1 MILLLVGLVPMLVAA
16 ATVLSIVSIA
26 RFHRNR
32 DRRRSP
38 LTTEMLRQPA
48 QSLRAGLDELNDDIS
63 MYLAMALMFPFLV
76 STMFFADIWLR
87 GVTLSEGRWVMYP
100 VMGLVAT
107 VYFSM
112 KTVSLG
118 TQKRKFLQ
126 AIDAELVVAQEL
138 EVLRALGCRIF
149 HDLQCG
155 EFNIDHVVIGK
166 GGVFAVETKSRLK
179 PEKGGGKEAASVR
192 YDGKVLHFPG
202 WVEAKPLQQA
212 ERQARWLEQKLGKA
226 TGEPVKVRGVLA
238 LPGWFVTLQARGD
251 VSVINP
257 KKPDWMAK
265 PMGES
270 RLDDA
275 QVQRIAYQLEQMSIV
290 EPASKQM
297 ALRQSGPAGNRSP
310 SV

>member
-1 MILLLVGLVPMLVAA
+1 VILLLVGLVPMLVAA

-126 AIDAELVVAQEL
+126 AIDVELVVAQE
-138 EVLRALGCRIF
+138 
-149 HDLQCG
+149 
-155 EFNIDHVVIGK
+155 
-166 GGVFAVETKSRLK
+166 
-179 PEKGGGKEAASVR
+179 
-192 YDGKVLHFPG
+192 
-202 WVEAKPLQQA
+202 
-212 ERQARWLEQKLGKA
+212 
-226 TGEPVKVRGVLA
+226 LA
-238 LPGWFVTLQARGD
+238 LPGWFVTLQSRGD

-270 RLDDA
+270 RLDEA